1 MPCLGFLP
9 GSNCPHYDSEPMR
22 RPSYRQMVARGSIVS
37 GLAADDGV
45 ALHFEGTGFKRAVS
59 SLPRA
64 RAWRVRRRGRSATE
78 TRVATRYL
86 GKRR

>member
-1 MPCLGFLP
+1 LP
-9 GSNCPHYDSEPMR
+9 GSNCPHYDSEALR

-45 ALHFEGTGFKRAVS
+45 ALHFEGTRLKRSVA

-64 RAWRVRRRGRSATE
+64 RAWRVTRNGRRAVE
-78 TRVATRYL
+78 TRVATHYL